1 MIKDHNGIQA
11 VPSPP
16 ILLLL
21 QQAQQSIA
29 ELREENERL
38 KIKSDAGEK
47 NNVNL
52 GNDNATLVEA
62 VRVSGEKL
70 AASNAINDSLCEKLE
85 AAEKDILKV
94 SSAKQTC
101 ETDMKNA
108 KKNHLQE
115 IKQANAVIK
124 SLEKGGKGFEKEI
137 HNLRRNL
144 ETTRDTLRTLKTEHS
159 SLKMNKNK
167 LETKIRNLEKVVS
180 QKDFKRVK
188 VNKKENTDLNQ
199 NCSEF
204 SDSTTSSFTM
214 NMPCNLEPT
223 SISSF
228 PTMSGPSFTSM
239 LSHWNPSPITPP
251 LMPNSITTMITHCL
265 RSPSPTY
272 SLCSVKEYQEMIE
285 RIIERAFANL
295 RWRPLDTQTS

>member
-1 MIKDHNGIQA
+1 MIYSNTATRSDRRTEVTEMNQVTDLKMAVDATFQSILNEIQLSNLNFSLQLTPFAAYITLKKSVIKDHNGIQA

-29 ELREENERL
+29 ELCEENERL
-38 KIKSDAGEK
+38 KIKSDAGDK

-52 GNDNATLVEA
+52 VNENATLVEA

-70 AASNAINDSLCEKLE
+70 AATNAINDSLCEKLE

-101 ETDMKNA
+101 EIDMKNA

-137 HNLRRNL
+137 HNLKRNL
-144 ETTRDTLRTLKTEHS
+144 ETTRDTLKTLKTEHS
-159 SLKMNKNK
+159 SLKSRK
-167 LETKIRNLEKVVS
+167 S
-180 QKDFKRVK
+180 
-188 VNKKENTDLNQ
+188 
-199 NCSEF
+199 C
-204 SDSTTSSFTM
+204 
-214 NMPCNLEPT
+214 
-223 SISSF
+223 
-228 PTMSGPSFTSM
+228 
-239 LSHWNPSPITPP
+239 
-251 LMPNSITTMITHCL
+251 
-265 RSPSPTY
+265 
-272 SLCSVKEYQEMIE
+272 
-285 RIIERAFANL
+285 
-295 RWRPLDTQTS
+295 